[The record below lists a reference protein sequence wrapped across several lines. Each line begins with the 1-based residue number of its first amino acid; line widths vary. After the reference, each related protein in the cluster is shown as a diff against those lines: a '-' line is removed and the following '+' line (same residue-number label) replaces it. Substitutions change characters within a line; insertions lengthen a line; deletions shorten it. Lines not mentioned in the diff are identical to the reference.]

1 VREGAI
7 TIPSFATV
15 TFSLRWE
22 SAFEPLIERP
32 LHLSVEHYPETN
44 VDDIQLG
51 GVSQGRVTLPV
62 WLSSAADLATL
73 RAAMAAGT
81 IGTLAGLWDGDHADM
96 LLVGISGLGGTYGDP
111 RVRADLEF
119 LETTDSTVME
129 D

>member
-1 VREGAI
+1 M
-7 TIPSFATV
+7 PSFATV
-15 TFSLRWE
+15 SFSLRWE

-32 LHLSVEHYPETN
+32 LHISVEHYPETAT
-44 VDDIQLG
+44 DEIQHG

-62 WLSSAADLATL
+62 WIVTANDLDVL

-81 IGTLAGLWDGDHADM
+81 IGTLAGLWDGDHSDM

-111 RVRADLEF
+111 RARADLEF
-119 LETTDSTVME
+119 LETTSDSLVRQ